1 MGGGG
6 RRTDF
11 AWQKGCSL
19 PSAPFPSCCPPP
31 HCHTCS
37 HVRCVP
43 GNAADPAP
51 GTSFAYSKR
60 GKQAVYAIWKIYL
73 LWESQAHHKI
83 FPASPETWMAG
94 VPWRQH
100 PALDRRGHGALS
112 LEIMLLPFPLPASN
126 MRAVASVRH
135 PIPYCAT
142 TGGWRIGPLWGG
154 SAVKSHSTV
163 ECAAL
168 WPEPGTSTVVRKG

>member
-1 MGGGG
+1 MHGK
-6 RRTDF
+6 
-11 AWQKGCSL
+11 KGVLYLLLHSHPVAL
-19 PSAPFPSCCPPP
+19 HPTAN
-31 HCHTCS
+31 TCS